1 MCHAAKGFPA
11 TWGCHPSFLAATG
24 VSAVQGGRGGISG
37 GGASYGFS
45 LRL

>member
-24 VSAVQGGRGGISG
+24 ALQFREAEAAYLGEGPPT
-37 GGASYGFS
+37 ASV
-45 LRL
+45 